1 MNNIQF
7 RKNRDIFHFIYNEIE
22 KSKTSIKAALA
33 WFTDP
38 ELLKLLLNKK
48 TQDNIDISIVLFN
61 DDINRML
68 GNLNLL
74 GDTIRFS
81 NILKLDYI
89 MHHKFCI
96 IDNSKV
102 ITGSYNWT
110 VKARRYNKENI
121 VCVEDEKI
129 VTEFNNEFDNLIKN
143 SQPQSVVGELQK
155 LNEIS
160 AIESLEIFN
169 LEQAYNREIERR
181 ITVADNLKIGIDIAL
196 AYSLITKHTPV
207 IAATLLATAEGGN
220 YIQSA
225 LQKLERAGRLDLC
238 FEESII
244 RKEFARLFDEATRQ
258 SARYKLTQLNFFQNR
273 IYQHLWDNYV

>member
-1 MNNIQF
+1 MNIQF

-22 KSKTSIKAALA
+22 KSKFSINAALA

-48 TQDNIDISIVLFN
+48 TQDKVDISIILFN
-61 DDINRML
+61 DDINKIL
-68 GNLNLL
+68 DNLNLL
-74 GDTIRFS
+74 GDSIRFS
-81 NILKLDYI
+81 NLLKIDYL

-96 IDNSKV
+96 IDNLKV

-121 VCVEDEKI
+121 VSIEDNKI
-129 VTEFNNEFDNLIKN
+129 VTEFSSEFESLLKN
-143 SQPQSVVGELQK
+143 SQPQSLVSRLQK
-155 LNEIS
+155 INEIN
-160 AIESLEIFN
+160 AIENLEIFN
-169 LEQAYNREIERR
+169 LEQSYNKEIERR
-181 ITVADNLKIGIDIAL
+181 IEVSEKLNIGIDTAL

-225 LQKLERAGRLDLC
+225 LQKLESAGQLDLC

-244 RKEFARLFDEATRQ
+244 RKEYAELFDETTKQ
-258 SARYKLTQLNFFQNR
+258 SAKHKLTQLNFFKNPK
-273 IYQHLWDNYV
+273 YQHLWNNYV